1 MTAPRTDLP
10 NTKLHPPIEPFD
22 TGFLTVGD
30 QARHELYYELSGNPD
45 GLPALFLHGGPG
57 GGTRPG
63 VRQFFDPAKYRI
75 VLLDQRGAGKS
86 RPNVAEDFH
95 GALADNTTDHL
106 VADLE
111 SLREHLGVDVWH
123 LVLGGSWGS
132 TLALAYAEAHPGR
145 MKNLLLRGIF
155 TFLRDEVDNL
165 FRNGL
170 TALHYPDVWEAYRDF
185 VLTHPALEG
194 EVPNDLLEGYRRLLE
209 NPDTREAAAASFVAY
224 ELALSTAVLD
234 QERIAS
240 TLATPATLIPFAS
253 LEVVY
258 MLADGFMQE
267 GQLLQPERLARL
279 RDINISMVHGRAD
292 HVCLPTAAWRL
303 HKALLAQGVA
313 SRLWFIDGNGHS
325 DAEAGIGG
333 ALRMEAD
340 RIARSTATLASE

>member
-10 NTKLHPPIEPFD
+10 DTKLHPPIEPYE

-30 QARHELYYELSGNPD
+30 EAKHELYYELSGNPD

-63 VRQFFDPAKYRI
+63 VRQFFNPAKYRI
-75 VLLDQRGAGKS
+75 VLLDQRGAGQS
-86 RPNVAEDFH
+86 RPNVADNFTQ
-95 GALADNTTDHL
+95 ALADNTTEHL

-111 SLREHLGVDVWH
+111 VLREHLGVTIWH

-132 TLALAYAEAHPGR
+132 TLALAYAQAHPDR

-185 VLTHPALEG
+185 VVTHPTMAG
-194 EVPNDLLEGYRRLLE
+194 NAPDDLLEGYRLLLE
-209 NPDTREAAAASFVAY
+209 NPDTREAAAAAFVAY
-224 ELALSTAVLD
+224 ELALSSAISNP
-234 QERIAS
+234 ERIATTLS
-240 TLATPATLIPFAS
+240 TPSTLIPFAS

-279 RDINISMVHGRAD
+279 GSIQVSTVHGRAD

-303 HKALLAQGVA
+303 HKALLSQGVA

-325 DAEAGIGG
+325 DAEPGIGG

-340 RIARSTATLASE
+340 RIA

>member
-1 MTAPRTDLP
+1 MKALRTDRP
-10 NTKLHPPIEPFD
+10 DTELHPPIEPYE
-22 TGFLTVGD
+22 TGFLKVGD
-30 QARHELYYELSGNPD
+30 KSRHELYYELSGNRD

-63 VRQFFDPAKYRI
+63 VRQFFDPEKYCI
-75 VLLDQRGAGKS
+75 VLLDQRGSGQS
-86 RPNVAEDFH
+86 RPNVADDFDS
-95 GALADNTTDHL
+95 ALADNTTDHL

-111 SLREHLGVDVWH
+111 VLREHLGVTAWH

-132 TLALAYAEAHPGR
+132 TLALAYAQSHPKR

-170 TALHYPDVWEAYRDF
+170 TALHYPDAWEAYRDF
-185 VLTHPALEG
+185 VVKHPTMAG
-194 EVPNDLLEGYRRLLE
+194 NAPDDLLEGYRQLL
-209 NPDTREAAAASFVAY
+209 NDPDTREAAAAAFVAY
-224 ELALSTAVLD
+224 ELALSSAIRD
-234 QERIAS
+234 QERITN

-258 MLADGFMQE
+258 MLAGGFMQE
-267 GQLLQPERLARL
+267 GQLLQPERVARL
-279 RDINISMVHGRAD
+279 RDISVSMVHGRAD

-303 HKALLAQGVA
+303 HKALLAEGVA
-313 SRLWFIDGNGHS
+313 SRLWLIDGNGHT

-340 RIARSTATLASE
+340 RIG